1 MYYKKEVLPVEAKQY
16 FIYLFRVKKT
26 GDVIYVGST
35 KAIGKRLN
43 QHRRAFKEPKHELP
57 IHAYMKENHLSLFDD
72 VEVCIVEYLPGGT
85 KEQVLEIE
93 AKYYY
98 KYKDTIKNTRPAEIR
113 SGEFSVRNKS
123 VKCLN
128 DGNVFISIRKA
139 AEYYGMN
146 RVTLMYHL
154 NKGTIL
160 KSGLVFEYV
169 NQENAVGRSLY
180 KICCIEDERYFST
193 LKSCAEFYGMT
204 QQQISNRLRNGDSFM
219 FCGKHFERCN
229 DYRKP
234 KEHD

>member
-1 MYYKKEVLPVEAKQY
+1 MEAKQY

-26 GDVIYVGST
+26 GEIIYVGST

-43 QHRRAFKEPKHELP
+43 EHRRAFREQKHELP
-57 IHAYMKENHLSLFDD
+57 IHAYMKENHLKLFDD
-72 VEVCIVEYLPGGT
+72 VEVCIVEYLSEGT
-85 KEQVLEIE
+85 KAQILELE

-123 VKCLN
+123 VRCLN
-128 DGNVFISIRKA
+128 DGKVFISIRKA

-146 RVTLMYHL
+146 RSTLMYHL

-160 KSGLVFEYV
+160 KSGLIFEYMDQKDIV
-169 NQENAVGRSLY
+169 ERNLY
-180 KICCIEDERYFST
+180 KIRCIEDERCFST
-193 LKSCAEFYGMT
+193 LKSCAEAYGMT
-204 QQQISNRLRNGDSFM
+204 QQQISNRLRKRDSFM

-229 DYRKP
+229 DYRKQ
-234 KEHD
+234 KEC